1 MMTKKDLMP
10 RAATVNNA
18 INDEKQTPKPK
29 SDLVNCLIYIRNQCG
44 KYMKQVPGVINTPR
58 DPTCL
63 FDSCKVTN
71 IVVGV

>member
-1 MMTKKDLMP
+1 MTKKDLMP

-44 KYMKQVPGVINTPR
+44 KYMK
-58 DPTCL
+58 
-63 FDSCKVTN
+63 
-71 IVVGV
+71 